1 MQFCPKCDN
10 VLLIKKKKV
19 KVTSSKKKK
28 SEEEQIQKFLF
39 CPGCGH
45 EQAFE
50 EDAHKDTYTLSVKLD
65 HSQKDKT
72 LVIEGPKKE
81 ITITDEEREA
91 NEDLFQDLP
100 EMD

>member
-1 MQFCPKCDN
+1 MEFCPKCEN

-19 KVTSSKKKK
+19 KVASSKKKK
-28 SEEEQIQKFLF
+28 AEEEQIQKFLY
-39 CPGCGH
+39 CPGCGY
-45 EQAFE
+45 EQEFE
-50 EDAHKDTYTLSVKLD
+50 VDAHKETYTLSVKLD

-72 LVIEGPKKE
+72 LVLEGPKKE